1 MNEYIKSI
9 FLIDISNK
17 LMLANCQEMVILVRA
32 PRF

>member
-9 FLIDISNK
+9 FLIDSNK